1 MIFKESD
8 YSRAEQELSAR
19 RKAAEELAET
29 RRRELAKKYP
39 QLIEFED
46 EMKNAVLTLIKSIST
61 HSGSVNVEE
70 LKEISLAAQAKRLEL
85 IRNAG
90 FPDNYL
96 DPPYTCR
103 LCNDTGFVDGRMCSC
118 QINLLKKYAAEE
130 LSCGAKLATN
140 TFDTFDLKYYS
151 DKKDRELGYSPR
163 EYLKGCVAMLKNY
176 TETFPAGQQSFIF
189 CGSTGVGKTHLALAV
204 MNELIARDFS
214 VYYGSTWKIVKEMQ
228 KEAFGKSTEDILEE
242 ILENDFIIIDD
253 LGTEFESSF
262 SKSAVFEL
270 IEGINLSGKPMIICT
285 GFTADEILERYGE
298 KVASRLGAFNII
310 NFIGTDI
317 RQLIK

>member
-8 YSRAEQELSAR
+8 YSRAEQELLTR
-19 RKAAEELAET
+19 RKAAEELAEQ
-29 RRRELAKKYP
+29 RRRALAKQYP
-39 QLIEFED
+39 QLIELED
-46 EMKNAVLTLIKSIST
+46 EMKNAVLMLIRGIGA

-70 LKEISLAAQAKRLEL
+70 LKEISLAAQTKRLEL
-85 IRNAG
+85 IRAAG

-103 LCNDTGFVDGRMCSC
+103 LCNDTGFVDGKMCSC
-118 QINLLKKYAAEE
+118 HISLLKKYAAEE
-130 LSCGAKLATN
+130 LSCGGKLATN

-151 DKKDRELGYSPR
+151 NKRDTELGYPPR
-163 EYLKGCVAMLKNY
+163 TGIKIAVDDLKEYIAG
-176 TETFPAGQQSFIF
+176 FPNSNKSFIF
-189 CGSTGVGKTHLALAV
+189 CGPAGVGKTHLALAV
-204 MNELIARDFS
+204 MNELIKKDFS
-214 VYYGSTWKIVKEMQ
+214 VYYGSAWKIVKEMQ

-270 IEGINLSGKPMIICT
+270 IEGINLSGKPIIICT
-285 GFTADEILERYGE
+285 SLTGSELEERYGE
-298 KVASRLGAFNII
+298 KVASRLSALEPVR
-310 NFIGTDI
+310 FIGTDI
-317 RQLIK
+317 RQMIK